1 MINIALLGFGTVG
14 SGVAEVIDQN
24 RKLIET
30 RLGEDINVKYI
41 LDLRDFPDSPY
52 ADCIVHD
59 ISVIIGD
66 DTVSIVAEMMG
77 GVHPAADFTRACLEA
92 GKSVV
97 TSNKAVVAAVGDELL
112 GVARDHGVRY
122 LFEASVGGGIPVLR
136 PLIDDLADNEIKSV
150 AGILNGTTNF
160 ILTDMKK
167 RGTSFD
173 AVLRLAQ
180 ELGYA
185 EADPSADVDG
195 FDAARKIIILAAIAY
210 GKLLSLDAVSVEGIR
225 NIPAEDVSLLATAG
239 ISIKLIAYAEKT
251 ENGKIYAA
259 VSPRAVLPACP
270 LCHVDDVFN
279 GVLIDC
285 NMLGETMFYGR
296 GAGKLPTASAVVS
309 DIIDAAERP
318 LARPA
323 RLMWM
328 PAAEDDIATPT
339 DFACRRCFILDGE
352 PREIPAV
359 CTADGAVTVEGEG
372 GSAVITTKALTDE
385 ETSAVIGSLGDACRR
400 CYKVI

>member
-30 RLGEDINVKYI
+30 RLGEDVNVKYI

-52 ADCIVHD
+52 ADRIVHD

-112 GVARDHGVRY
+112 CVAHDHGVRY

-328 PAAEDDIATPT
+328 PAAEDDIATSA

-359 CTADGAVTVEGEG
+359 CTENGVVTVEGEG
-372 GSAVITTKALTDE
+372 GFAVITTKALTDE
-385 ETSAVIGSLGDACRR
+385 ETSAVIGLLGDACRR

>member
-30 RLGEDINVKYI
+30 RLGEEINVKYI
-41 LDLRDFPDSPY
+41 LDLREFPQSPY
-52 ADCIVHD
+52 ADRIVHD
-59 ISVIIGD
+59 ISVILGD
-66 DTVSIVAEMMG
+66 DSVSIVAEMMG

-97 TSNKAVVAAVGDELL
+97 TSNKAVVAALGDELL
-112 GVARDHGVRY
+112 CVAREHGVRY

-136 PLIDDLADNEIKSV
+136 PLIDDLADNEISSM

-160 ILTDMKK
+160 ILTEMKNS
-167 RGTSFD
+167 GTPFD
-173 AVLRLAQ
+173 TVLRRAQ

-210 GKLLSLDAVSVEGIR
+210 GKLLPLEAVSVEGIR
-225 NIPAEDVSLLATAG
+225 NIPAEDVALLATAG
-239 ISIKLIAYAEKT
+239 ISVKLIAYAERTKD
-251 ENGKIYAA
+251 GRIYAA

-279 GVLIDC
+279 GVLISC
-285 NMLGETMFYGR
+285 NMLGDAMFYGR
-296 GAGKLPTASAVVS
+296 GAGKLPTASAVVA

-318 LARPA
+318 SAKPA
-323 RLMWM
+323 RLNWSPSAADDVA
-328 PAAEDDIATPT
+328 PAAA
-339 DFACRRCFILDGE
+339 AVCRRCFILDGE
-352 PREIPAV
+352 PSEIPAV
-359 CTADGAVTVEGEG
+359 CTEDGTLTVEGEG
-372 GSAVITTKALTDE
+372 GSAIITAKAMNEE
-385 ETSAVIGSLGDACRR
+385 ETAAVLAILGSACRR